1 MLLPGNGWHVP
12 SPHHGCPA
20 FTWQYSHAALAVTAI
35 AREAIN
41 NTTMRI
47 VMIIPPSTSVE
58 ESHDC
63 GNPNSGRV

>member
-1 MLLPGNGWHVP
+1 VLPGNGWHVP

-41 NTTMRI
+41 STTTRKA
-47 VMIIPPSTSVE
+47 MIISSLVKVWKKGTPPA
-58 ESHDC
+58 
-63 GNPNSGRV
+63 N